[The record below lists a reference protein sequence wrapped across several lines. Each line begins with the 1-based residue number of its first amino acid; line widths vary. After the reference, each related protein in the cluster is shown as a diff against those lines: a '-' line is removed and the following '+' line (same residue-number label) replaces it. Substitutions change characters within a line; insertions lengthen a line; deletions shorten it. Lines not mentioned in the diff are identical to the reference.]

1 MTFYAQATI
10 RFISERTQRQKDT
23 HTRIR
28 HAQRQNE
35 THTRNKHI
43 QRHARETSII
53 IQRHEKQA
61 LLYRDTRNK
70 YLQRHTLASGIH
82 TDQKNKNKQTRTTR
96 ENQAYT
102 ETKRD
107 TLSSGI
113 NRDKKI
119 KKEEE
124 KIHTR

>member
-1 MTFYAQATI
+1 M
-10 RFISERTQRQKDT
+10 
-23 HTRIR
+23 R
-28 HAQRQNE
+28 H
-35 THTRNKHI
+35 I
-43 QRHARETSII
+43 RETSIY
-53 IQRHEKQA
+53 RDTHEKQA

-82 TDQKNKNKQTRTTR
+82 TDQKNKIKTKNKQTRTTR

-113 NRDKKI
+113 NRDKKEI
-119 KKEEE
+119 KK
-124 KIHTR
+124 KKKYTRDNQVYTETERETY